1 MPPLPQLYLRLMD
14 LHVRCRRRRHHHCHC
29 PIVGLTTYINL
40 GKDSKSKTHQ
50 NENSTTQQTL
60 PQKQND
66 DTGPIEQIQSNPFLL
81 GQGTSLLSSTT
92 SSSPSNQNTNDD
104 NDNNHPSW
112 RQWLRLQQQQQQPQQ
127 EP

>member
-1 MPPLPQLYLRLMD
+1 M
-14 LHVRCRRRRHHHCHC
+14 
-29 PIVGLTTYINL
+29 NL

-50 NENSTTQQTL
+50 NENSPTQQTL

-81 GQGTSLLSSTT
+81 GQGTSLLSSTS

-112 RQWLRLQQQQQQPQQ
+112 RLWLRLQQQQPQQ

>member
-1 MPPLPQLYLRLMD
+1 M
-14 LHVRCRRRRHHHCHC
+14 
-29 PIVGLTTYINL
+29 NL

-50 NENSTTQQTL
+50 NENSATQETL

-81 GQGTSLLSSTT
+81 GQGTSLLSSTS

-104 NDNNHPSW
+104 NDNNHDNTK
-112 RQWLRLQQQQQQPQQ
+112 RQESNSSSLLRLLPL
-127 EP
+127 PPLLS

>member
-1 MPPLPQLYLRLMD
+1 M
-14 LHVRCRRRRHHHCHC
+14 
-29 PIVGLTTYINL
+29 NL

-50 NENSTTQQTL
+50 NENSPTQQTL
-60 PQKQND
+60 PQKQSD
-66 DTGPIEQIQSNPFLL
+66 DTAGPIEQIQSNPFLL
-81 GQGTSLLSSTT
+81 GQGTSLLSSTS

-112 RQWLRLQQQQQQPQQ
+112 RQWLRLQQQQPQQ

>member
-1 MPPLPQLYLRLMD
+1 M
-14 LHVRCRRRRHHHCHC
+14 
-29 PIVGLTTYINL
+29 NL

-50 NENSTTQQTL
+50 NENSPTQQTL

-81 GQGTSLLSSTT
+81 GQGTSLLSSLTT
-92 SSSPSNQNTNDD
+92 VQSLYHHPQVLITSSSSPSNQNTNDD

-112 RQWLRLQQQQQQPQQ
+112 RRWLRLQQQQPQQ